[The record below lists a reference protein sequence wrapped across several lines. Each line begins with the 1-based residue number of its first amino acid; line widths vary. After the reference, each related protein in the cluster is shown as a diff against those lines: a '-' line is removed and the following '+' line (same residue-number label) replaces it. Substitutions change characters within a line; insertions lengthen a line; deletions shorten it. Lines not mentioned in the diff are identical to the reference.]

1 MSFFKSLFG
10 GGGKAPKQP
19 KQAKQ
24 AEHKGFIIEARP
36 YKEGGQYQ
44 LAGLISKEI
53 GGARKE
59 YRFVRADRFTTE
71 LRLPEEV
78 VLTLPSLAE
87 VVKAFHAHPHD
98 EQTFEQSLGALRG
111 RA

>member
-10 GGGKAPKQP
+10 GGGKTPK
-19 KQAKQ
+19 AGKQ
-24 AEHKGFIIEARP
+24 AEYNGFLIEAQP

-44 LAGLISKEI
+44 LAGVISKEV

-71 LRLPEEV
+71 EEAADF
-78 VLTLPSLAE
+78 VLI
-87 VVKAFHAHPHD
+87 KGRQIID
-98 EQTFEQSLGALRG
+98 EQGDRLFG
-111 RA
+111 

>member
-19 KQAKQ
+19 KQV
-24 AEHKGFIIEARP
+24 EHKGFIIEARP

-71 LRLPEEV
+71 EEAADFA
-78 VLTLPSLAE
+78 LT
-87 VVKAFHAHPHD
+87 KGRQIID
-98 EQTFEQSLGALRG
+98 EQGERMFS
-111 RA
+111 